1 MNDMSDLASSIDKEK
16 AMEGIFELMTLNAE
30 AECRCEDL
38 FEKLKNEISL
48 HEVTKEDLEKKMQAI
63 KEAICHGRGYTGEVN
78 GETVTFEQILVLY
91 SDGKKKK
98 GKKARKNEVQKK
110 TWNDVTS
117 TRAIMLN
124 KAGAMYRRW
133 VEKLFPADGITGSTS
148 TALVAADDGT
158 ESVAES
164 QTDFEPPQAQESGSD
179 AESVAPV
186 PSPDLDAAP
195 ESVNIRMD
203 GRRVV
208 VQTPRFV
215 PGAGEVSKR
224 RSVKRGRSDVVQQ
237 SGPRKRV
244 LSGTPEREALDD
256 TDSPVFSSTPV
267 QEPYIIFID
276 TDDAT
281 RTDPTQ
287 DYAEIPL
294 LLKVPRKDG
303 RVEVTVDQIEAYLQ
317 DYKINLIK

>member
-1 MNDMSDLASSIDKEK
+1 MNDMTELASSIDKEK

-30 AECRCEDL
+30 AECRCEDI
-38 FEKLKNEISL
+38 FEKLKKEISH
-48 HEVTKEDLEKKMQAI
+48 HEVIKEDLEKKMQEI
-63 KEAICHGRGYTGEVN
+63 KVAICHGRNYTGKLD
-78 GETVTFEQILVLY
+78 GEIVTFEEILALY

-98 GKKARKNEVQKK
+98 VKNARKSEVQKN
-110 TWNDVTS
+110 TWNQVTS
-117 TRAIMLN
+117 IRAIILN
-124 KAGAMYRRW
+124 KAGAIYRRW
-133 VEKLFPADGITGSTS
+133 VEKLFPADAITGSTS

-164 QTDFEPPQAQESGSD
+164 QTDPEPFQDQESGSD
-179 AESVAPV
+179 AESVA
-186 PSPDLDAAP
+186 SETAPDLDPVP
-195 ESVNIRMD
+195 ESVNSRMG

-215 PGAGEVSKR
+215 PGDGEVSKR

-244 LSGTPEREALDD
+244 LLGTPEREALDD
-256 TDSPVFSSTPV
+256 TASPVFSPTPV
-267 QEPYIIFID
+267 QEPYVIFID

-287 DYAEIPL
+287 DNAEIPL
-294 LLKVPRKDG
+294 LLKVPRKVG
-303 RVEVTVDQIEAYLQ
+303 RVEVTVDQIEADLH
-317 DYKINLIK
+317 DYKINLI